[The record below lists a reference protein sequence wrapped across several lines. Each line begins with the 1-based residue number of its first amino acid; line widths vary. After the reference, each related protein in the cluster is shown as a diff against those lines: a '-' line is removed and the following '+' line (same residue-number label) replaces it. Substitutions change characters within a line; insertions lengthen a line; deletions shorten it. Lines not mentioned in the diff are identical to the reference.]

1 VASQQAGPEW
11 QLVELY
17 STFLRI
23 QGELLIEPPLRLTDE
38 VNRMSDHLEL
48 RNTTTEP
55 LLSTYPV
62 VSPVEALT
70 TIEKASIVMV
80 LPEAR
85 ESDRGQ
91 MMWKEKVRYQVVI
104 NTTAFSMAC
113 DVHLEPRVSLL
124 THLQRYEREFLPV
137 TRMSAV
143 AVASL
148 IGLAPGAEPQTLQR
162 DFALVNPRNIVSF
175 SVRPNED
182 ETGGNPGT

>member
-1 VASQQAGPEW
+1 MASQSTGADIQR
-11 QLVELY
+11 VEMY

-23 QGELLIEPPLRLTDE
+23 RGELLVEPPLRLSDE
-38 VNRMSDHLEL
+38 VNRIVDYLEM

-62 VSPVEALT
+62 VSPVEQTT
-70 TIEKASIVMV
+70 TIEKASIVLI
-80 LPEAR
+80 LPDADAAGT
-85 ESDRGQ
+85 SQ
-91 MMWKEKVRYQVVI
+91 MMWREKVRHQVVL
-104 NTTAFSMAC
+104 NTTAFSMSC

-124 THLQRYEREFLPV
+124 THLERYEREFLPI

-148 IGLAPGAEPQTLQR
+148 IALAPGAQPQTLQR

-175 SVRPNED
+175 SVRPARTQAEA
-182 ETGGNPGT
+182 